1 MQTVWDPLRKKEVAL
16 TPEERVRQWFI
27 AFLMKECDVPISLM
41 IIAVALEYG
50 RKRYRAYIVVFDREG
65 KSLLVVEC

>member
-41 IIAVALEYG
+41 NSEVAL
-50 RKRYRAYIVVFDREG
+50 
-65 KSLLVVEC
+65 